1 MSDHPLAQTY
11 GGFCCPKCGVPFRET
26 TNEATYPDGTEASGV
41 VYTPACGCGVPVWGT
56 DHADTRIIHYGD
68 CTIFSSLANQ
78 NPWDGICTCGA
89 GWRAVRTG
97 RISGRDALLSD
108 ERKRAELPQ

>member
-1 MSDHPLAQTY
+1 MSDHPLAETH

-26 TNEATYPDGTEASGV
+26 TNKVTCGV
-41 VYTPACGCGVPVWGT
+41 VYTPACDCRVPFWW
-56 DHADTRIIHYGD
+56 ADKVAETPADMTIIHDGD
-68 CTIFSSLANQ
+68 CTIYSNLNNQ

-108 ERKRAELPQ
+108 ERKGTHDKI